1 MKAHIAEVYLCKLE
15 IKFVKAGV
23 RKMRCTELKRQ
34 RDKAIYECYK
44 RGLEDGRFS
53 SLFSAARYI
62 MKQPAP
68 RFYIEGRTASLLVG
82 KLLSGESIKDV
93 HPSTMR
99 LACRLRDDYVK
110 YLSEHQETVMPREWI
125 LEQLVERPAPE
136 FYLGWR
142 SILYVLER
150 ELKKARSRWDI

>member
-1 MKAHIAEVYLCKLE
+1 
-15 IKFVKAGV
+15 
-23 RKMRCTELKRQ
+23 MRCTELKRQ

-44 RGLEDGRFS
+44 KGLEEGRFS

-82 KLLSGESIKDV
+82 KLLSGERIDV
-93 HPSTMR
+93 HPSTYR
-99 LACRLRDDYVK
+99 LASRLKEDYLK
-110 YLSEHQETVMPREWI
+110 YISEHQETVMPREWI

-142 SILYVLER
+142 SILYILER
-150 ELKKARSRWDI
+150 EIKKVRSKWDM